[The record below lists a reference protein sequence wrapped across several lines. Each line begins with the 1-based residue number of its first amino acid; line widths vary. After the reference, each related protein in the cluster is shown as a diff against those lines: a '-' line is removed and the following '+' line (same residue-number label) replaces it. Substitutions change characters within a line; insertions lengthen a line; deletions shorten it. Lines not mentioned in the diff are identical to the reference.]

1 MPPSGCACSSR
12 ASATSSTETVVIVP
26 RQVPAAN
33 ALPALV
39 LCVDDDLE
47 VLQSLEALLGDA
59 GYDVMVAE
67 SAERAL
73 RVISTVRPDLLLLD
87 VAMADVDGYAVCA
100 KLQESK
106 ELSYLPVVLLGT
118 PDAPVDTARAV
129 ALGAVECL
137 TKPVADGDLLAKV
150 AAHVETNV
158 WFRDLEREK
167 ASPKIGAS
175 SNVMRFK
182 EHLADALRLTPVQ
195 VQRLTHLTPLELYGV
210 AEELG
215 TTAAKIAEV
224 LAAFLH
230 LPYRGRLQAEI
241 VALGVLPVPFC
252 KANHVAAVRDAAGGL
267 SFVMSDPLNW
277 ELQQILRR
285 VGGTSGKLEIGV
297 TEPGNIAA
305 LFDGAAT
312 QASPGAAAIA
322 AADTG
327 AIVMPAAVEVA
338 VAAAADEKSGPVIR
352 LVNQLIENAHAM
364 GASDIHVEPW
374 ESEVVVRYRI
384 DGNMRVVNRFPQAR
398 LIHPLVSRIKIM
410 AQLDIVERRLPQDGR
425 IAFKKHSPKGL
436 DVDLRVATAPMHHGE
451 KVVMRILDKKKAVM
465 PLSELGFSARHLN
478 VYYEKIGTPCGMI
491 LHVGP
496 TGSGK
501 SMTLYAA
508 LNEIRRPDLNIQT
521 AEDPIEY
528 TLPGVNQMQVN
539 RDIGLT
545 FQRALRSYLR
555 QDPDVIL
562 VGEIRDRET
571 ADIAVEAA
579 LTGHM
584 LLSTLHTN
592 DATSTI
598 VRLVEMG
605 IEPFMVSSSLVLVCA
620 QRLLRRLCRECREAY
635 EPDARERLLVGVD
648 PGTPL
653 TLHRAR
659 GCARCN
665 EIGYRGRIG
674 THEICVPDD
683 AMRRVIA
690 TRGATAEG
698 LKRMAVETC
707 GMTTLYWDAMEKV
720 RVGICSLDD
729 VLTEVRRDEF
739 DSRPEWMFAE
749 LGLARPASRDA
760 PLI

>member
-1 MPPSGCACSSR
+1 MTAPRPAPP
-12 ASATSSTETVVIVP
+12 V
-26 RQVPAAN
+26 AN
-33 ALPALV
+33 SLPALV

-47 VLQSLEALLGDA
+47 VLQALEALLGDA

-67 SAERAL
+67 SGERAL

-100 KLQESK
+100 NLQQSK
-106 ELSYLPVVLLGT
+106 ELSYLPVVLLGS
-118 PDAPVDTARAV
+118 PEEAIDTARAV
-129 ALGAVECL
+129 ALGAAECL
-137 TKPVADGDLLAKV
+137 TKPVTDELLLEKV
-150 AAHVETNV
+150 AAHVKTNA
-158 WFRDLEREK
+158 WWRDLERQK
-167 ASPKIGAS
+167 SPPKTGTT
-175 SNVMRFK
+175 SNVIRFK
-182 EHLADALRLTPVQ
+182 QHLAAELALSADQAQSIAALP
-195 VQRLTHLTPLELYGV
+195 PLDLYGAAEGLGTTPARI
-210 AEELG
+210 AEELA
-215 TTAAKIAEV
+215 T
-224 LAAFLH
+224 FLNV
-230 LPYRGRLQAEI
+230 PYRDRLRADA

-252 KANHVAAVRDAAGGL
+252 KANLVAAVRDERGGR

-285 VGGTSGKLEIGV
+285 VAGGTLTIGV
-297 TEPGNIAA
+297 TEPANVVA
-305 LFDGAAT
+305 LFDGAAGAHPT
-312 QASPGAAAIA
+312 PGTSAV
-322 AADTG
+322 ADADSG
-327 AIVMPAAVEVA
+327 AIPVPVA
-338 VAAAADEKSGPVIR
+338 LDKHVAASDEKSGPIIR

-374 ESEVVVRYRI
+374 ENEVVVRYRI

-398 LIHPLVSRIKIM
+398 LISPLVSRIKIM

-425 IAFKKHSPKGL
+425 IVFKKFSPKGL
-436 DVDLRVATAPMHHGE
+436 DVDLRVATAPMNHGE
-451 KVVMRILDKKKAVM
+451 KVVMRILDKRKAVL
-465 PLSELGFSARHLN
+465 PLTELGMSPRHLK
-478 VYYEKIGTPCGMI
+478 VYSDHLATPYGMI

-508 LNEIRRPDLNIQT
+508 LHEIQRPDLNIQT

-528 TLPGVNQMQVN
+528 TLAGINQMQVN
-539 RDIGLT
+539 REIGLT
-545 FQRALRSYLR
+545 FERALRSYLR

-562 VGEIRDRET
+562 VGEIRDLET
-571 ADIAVEAA
+571 AEIAVEAA
-579 LTGHM
+579 LTGHL

-592 DATSTI
+592 DASSTI

-605 IEPFMVSSSLVLVCA
+605 IESFMVSSSLVLVCA

-635 EPDARERLLVGVD
+635 QPDAYERRLVGVD
-648 PGTPL
+648 PETPL
-653 TLHRAR
+653 TLQRAR

-683 AMRRVIA
+683 AMRKVIA
-690 TRGATAEG
+690 SKGATAEE
-698 LKRMAVETC
+698 LKRLAVETC

-720 RVGICSLDD
+720 RAGICSLDD

-739 DSRPEWMFAE
+739 DSRPEWMFEE
-749 LGLARPASRDA
+749 LGLARPASRDK
-760 PLI
+760 PLA

>member
-1 MPPSGCACSSR
+1 MSL
-12 ASATSSTETVVIVP
+12 P
-26 RQVPAAN
+26 RQAPAAN

-47 VLQSLEALLGDA
+47 VLQALEALVGDA

-67 SAERAL
+67 SGERAL

-118 PDAPVDTARAV
+118 PDQPIDTARAV

-137 TKPVADGDLLAKV
+137 TKPVDDALLLEKV
-150 AAHVETNV
+150 AAHVKTNA
-158 WFRDLEREK
+158 WFRDLERQK
-167 ASPKIGAS
+167 TPPKTGAS

-182 EHLADALRLTPVQ
+182 QHLTGVLSLGPTQA
-195 VQRLTHLTPLELYGV
+195 QRLTQLAPLELYG
-210 AEELG
+210 AAGDLG
-215 TTAAKIAEV
+215 TTAAKIAEE
-224 LAAFLH
+224 LAAFLE
-230 LPYRGRLQAEI
+230 LPYHGRLRPDAI
-241 VALGVLPVPFC
+241 ALGVLPVPFC
-252 KANHVAAVRDAAGGL
+252 KSNHVAAVRDDGGGDSR
-267 SFVMSDPLNW
+267 SFVVSDPLNW

-285 VGGTSGKLEIGV
+285 VGAGGLPKIGV
-297 TEPGNIAA
+297 TEPENIAA
-305 LFDGAAT
+305 VFDGAAA
-312 QASPGAAAIA
+312 QATPGTSAVAQAAGGAIA
-322 AADTG
+322 
-327 AIVMPAAVEVA
+327 MPAPVEVA

-374 ESEVVVRYRI
+374 ENEVVIRYRI

-398 LIHPLVSRIKIM
+398 LIHPLVSRLKIM

-425 IAFKKHSPKGL
+425 IGFKHFSPKGL
-436 DVDLRVATAPMHHGE
+436 DIDLRVATAPMHHGE

-465 PLSELGFSARHLN
+465 PLSELGLSPRHLKL
-478 VYYEKIGTPCGMI
+478 YHDKIGTPHGMI

-508 LNEIRRPDLNIQT
+508 LNEIQRPDLNVQT

-545 FQRALRSYLR
+545 FDRALRSYLR

-562 VGEIRDRET
+562 VGEIRDLET
-571 ADIAVEAA
+571 AEVAVEAA

-592 DATSTI
+592 DAASTV

-620 QRLLRRLCRECREAY
+620 QRLLRRLCPDCKEPY
-635 EPDARERLLVGVD
+635 QPDANERRLVGVD
-648 PGTPL
+648 PQTPL
-653 TLHRAR
+653 TLQRAR

-674 THEICVPDD
+674 THEILVPDD
-683 AMRRVIA
+683 AMRKVIA
-690 TRGATAEG
+690 ARGATAEE
-698 LKRMAVETC
+698 LKRMAVEAG

-720 RVGICSLDD
+720 RAGICALDD

-739 DSRPEWMFAE
+739 DSRPEWMFTE
-749 LGLARPASRDA
+749 LGLARPVSRDL
-760 PLI
+760 PPS